1 MNTIGEI
8 FRVTSFGES
17 HGASIGVVLDGVPAN
32 IPIDLNIIQEELN
45 KRKPGQSAYTTARNE
60 SDVVQIISG
69 LYQNKTTGAPITCII
84 PNLDARSEDY
94 AQLEK
99 VYRPSHADFTYLKKY
114 QNVDFQGGGRSS
126 ARITAG
132 WVAAGAIAKQVLAY
146 FSDIK
151 IQAFTNQIGEVKF
164 LNEGEWFEGIP
175 DINPVNCPNA
185 EVAQQMMQAIAQV
198 KNEKDSLG
206 GVIRG
211 GIFNAAVGLGEPLF
225 YKFNAALAFAM
236 FSINA
241 VKGFQIGGGFQMVS
255 KKGSEVNDIFFERDG
270 QVRTKT
276 NFSGG
281 LQGGISNGM
290 PIVFDVAFKPTSTI
304 GISQETINHNNQ
316 AVELQA
322 KGRHDPCVVPR
333 AVAIVE
339 AMAALVTVD
348 LFLLHKSKQPNPNYS

>member
-1 MNTIGEI
+1 LNTIGKI
-8 FRVTSFGES
+8 FTVTSFGES
-17 HGASIGVVLDGVPAN
+17 HGASIGVVIDGVPAN
-32 IPIDLNIIQEELN
+32 IPIDLNQIQIELN
-45 KRKPGQSAYTTARNE
+45 KRKPGQSSYSTPRNE
-60 SDVVQIISG
+60 SDEVQIISG
-69 LYQNKTTGAPITCII
+69 LYQNKTTGAPITCVI

-94 AQLEK
+94 VHLEK

-114 QNVDFQGGGRSS
+114 QNVDFRGGGRSS

-164 LNEGEWFEGIP
+164 LNEGEWFDGTP
-175 DINPVNCPNA
+175 DLNPVNCPKA
-185 EVAQQMMQAIAQV
+185 EVALQMMEVIMQA

-206 GVIRG
+206 GVVRG

-255 KKGSEVNDIFFERDG
+255 KKGSEVNDIFFEKDG
-270 QVRTKT
+270 QVMTKT

-304 GISQETINHNNQ
+304 SISQETINHNHQ
-316 AVELQA
+316 TVELAA

-348 LFLLHKSKQPNPNYS
+348 LWLLHRSKQL